1 MLKDYGHLLAR
12 DRGYGA
18 RAAEISKLARD
29 ITEFME
35 EIGLTTPIMWTSL
48 RVAYHAPC
56 SLEHGQRAVAEPRS
70 LLEQAGYTVV
80 EIPEGH
86 LCCGSAGT
94 YNILEPELAGG
105 LKERKLANI
114 ASVRPDVIA
123 TGNIGCMTQLAGTIP
138 IVHTVELLDWATG
151 GPCPEA
157 LERLKDKAHPVKALM
172 EIATAGA

>member
-1 MLKDYGHLLAR
+1 
-12 DRGYGA
+12 
-18 RAAEISKLARD
+18 
-29 ITEFME
+29 
-35 EIGLTTPIMWTSL
+35 
-48 RVAYHAPC
+48 
-56 SLEHGQRAVAEPRS
+56 VAEPRS

-105 LKERKLANI
+105 LKDRKLANI
-114 ASVRPDVIA
+114 ASVRPDVVA
-123 TGNIGCMTQLAGTIP
+123 TGNIGCMTQLAGGNIP

-172 EIATAGA
+172 EIATSGV